1 MMERI
6 SSRYIKAHG
15 YAIAVAALTLGC
27 IYALDVRLAEEEQK
41 LRTLEDEVVV
51 GELFLGWRPWRR
63 VCVSRTSGLFDSVDH
78 SQTFFRMRPMGQLM
92 FSLIWVV
99 VGTILLVGIVFEKK
113 ETILPFATI
122 FSIDFSLYLIQQL
135 TQLERRDLRELVLS
149 ANAAVLVVCPIYVG
163 FTLVVL
169 YRLFDSRS
177 DDPDQDQDD
186 VESVRKPVKFTL
198 GDEFDDSWIS

>member
-1 MMERI
+1 MQILPPIVRVGMMERI

-27 IYALDVRLAEEEQK
+27 IYALDVRLAEEEHK
-41 LRTLEDEVVV
+41 LRTLEDEVV
-51 GELFLGWRPWRR
+51 
-63 VCVSRTSGLFDSVDH
+63 VDH

-149 ANAAVLVVCPIYVG
+149 TNAAVLVVCPIYVG

-177 DDPDQDQDD
+177 DDPDEDQDD

>member
-1 MMERI
+1 MF
-6 SSRYIKAHG
+6 SRYIKAHG

-27 IYALDVRLAEEEQK
+27 VYALDVRLVREE
-41 LRTLEDEVVV
+41 LRPLDQVDDDVV
-51 GELFLGWRPWRR
+51 
-63 VCVSRTSGLFDSVDH
+63 VDH

-92 FSLIWVV
+92 FSLIWVL
-99 VGTILLVGIVFEKK
+99 VGTIFLVGIVFEKK

-135 TQLERRDLRELVLS
+135 TQLERQDFKELVLS
-149 ANAAVLVVCPIYVG
+149 SNAAVLVVCPIYVG

-169 YRLFDSRS
+169 YRLFDRSS
-177 DDPDQDQDD
+177 DDPDEDQDD

>member
-1 MMERI
+1 MQILPPIAIIGMMERI

-27 IYALDVRLAEEEQK
+27 IYALDVRLAEEEHK
-41 LRTLEDEVVV
+41 LRTLEDEVV
-51 GELFLGWRPWRR
+51 
-63 VCVSRTSGLFDSVDH
+63 VDH

-149 ANAAVLVVCPIYVG
+149 TNAAVLVVCPIYVG

-177 DDPDQDQDD
+177 DNPDEDQDD

>member
-1 MMERI
+1 MQILPPIAIIGMMERI

-27 IYALDVRLAEEEQK
+27 IYALDVRLAEEEHK
-41 LRTLEDEVVV
+41 LRTLEDEVV
-51 GELFLGWRPWRR
+51 
-63 VCVSRTSGLFDSVDH
+63 VDH

-149 ANAAVLVVCPIYVG
+149 TNAAVLVVCPIYVG

-177 DDPDQDQDD
+177 DDPDEDQDD

>member
-1 MMERI
+1 
-6 SSRYIKAHG
+6 
-15 YAIAVAALTLGC
+15 
-27 IYALDVRLAEEEQK
+27 
-41 LRTLEDEVVV
+41 
-51 GELFLGWRPWRR
+51 
-63 VCVSRTSGLFDSVDH
+63 
-78 SQTFFRMRPMGQLM
+78 MGQLM

-113 ETILPFATI
+113 EAILPFATI

-135 TQLERRDLRELVLS
+135 TQLERRDLRELLLS
-149 ANAAVLVVCPIYVG
+149 TNAAVLVGKITRGEVLVQLSVLNFVLPPILVCPIYVG

-177 DDPDQDQDD
+177 DDPDEDQDD

>member
-1 MMERI
+1 MERI

-41 LRTLEDEVVV
+41 LRTLEDEVV
-51 GELFLGWRPWRR
+51 
-63 VCVSRTSGLFDSVDH
+63 VDH

-177 DDPDQDQDD
+177 DDPDEDQDD

>member
-1 MMERI
+1 MQILPPIARIGMMERI

-27 IYALDVRLAEEEQK
+27 IYALDVRLAEEEHK
-41 LRTLEDEVVV
+41 LRTLEDEVV
-51 GELFLGWRPWRR
+51 
-63 VCVSRTSGLFDSVDH
+63 VDH

-149 ANAAVLVVCPIYVG
+149 TNAAVLVVCPIYVG

-177 DDPDQDQDD
+177 DDPDEDQDD

>member
-1 MMERI
+1 MQILPPIVRVGMMERI

-27 IYALDVRLAEEEQK
+27 IYALDVRLAEEEHK
-41 LRTLEDEVVV
+41 LRTLEDEVV
-51 GELFLGWRPWRR
+51 
-63 VCVSRTSGLFDSVDH
+63 VDH

-149 ANAAVLVVCPIYVG
+149 VNAAVLVVCPIYVG

-177 DDPDQDQDD
+177 DDPDEDLDD